1 MTWNAFHNRGEILRE
16 VIAVADERR
25 DGRLPTDLA
34 GVRENFAGDLD
45 LLSALML
52 KWHARLSGNV
62 ERELM
67 LEPMELEQAVAR
79 AWRRTSDEMP
89 GVRAVMDRHVDHPTD
104 QDMAHAL
111 SRAQERE
118 WLRLA
123 GAAGLASDEGEAA
136 VRAGARIE
144 RAARALTPGTAGSAD
159 LVPEQPAATTGSLVD
174 RIKAVLAA

>member
-1 MTWNAFHNRGEILRE
+1 MTWNAFHNRGEILRQ

-25 DGRLPTDLA
+25 DGHLPVEVP
-34 GVRENFAGDLD
+34 GVRENFAGELD

-67 LEPMELEQAVAR
+67 LEPMDLECAVAR
-79 AWRRTSDEMP
+79 AWRLTSDEMP
-89 GVRAVMDRHVDHPTD
+89 GVRAVIDRYNAQPTD
-104 QDMAHAL
+104 RDMATAL
-111 SRAQERE
+111 ERARERE

-123 GAAGLASDEGEAA
+123 GAAGVASDESGAA
-136 VRAGARIE
+136 ARAGARIE
-144 RAARALTPGTAGSAD
+144 ESARALAPGSASPVD
-159 LVPEQPAATTGSLVD
+159 LVPEQPTAHGSFVE

>member
-1 MTWNAFHNRGEILRE
+1 MTWNAFHNRGEILRQ

-25 DGRLPTDLA
+25 DGHLPLELT
-34 GVRENFAGDLD
+34 GVRDNFAGDLD

-67 LEPMELEQAVAR
+67 LEPMDLESAVAR
-79 AWRRTSDEMP
+79 AWRLTSDEMP
-89 GVRAVMDRHVDHPTD
+89 GVRAIIDRYTAQPTD
-104 QDMAHAL
+104 HDMAAAL
-111 SRAQERE
+111 ERAQQRE

-123 GAAGLASDEGEAA
+123 GAAGVASDESGAA
-136 VRAGARIE
+136 ARAGARIE
-144 RAARALTPGTAGSAD
+144 QDARALPDGSVHPVN
-159 LVPEQPAATTGSLVD
+159 LVPEQPAPSGSLVD